1 MEMRV
6 SASSA
11 PSGSSKATA
20 DAGAEIA
27 PVPVGGPVT
36 EAQHFVLLRV

>member
-11 PSGSSKATA
+11 PSGSKATA

-27 PVPVGGPVT
+27 PVPVGWPVT